1 MCIVYGE
8 AFLRE
13 FVGFCCMQ
21 ALQQF
26 GTDFELIQNLF
37 PGRTRRQVKAKF
49 KNEEK
54 LHPVRLADALGRKT
68 QGLYRCCIFQQLALY
83 PSKSGMYWYMLLAS

>member
-1 MCIVYGE
+1 
-8 AFLRE
+8 
-13 FVGFCCMQ
+13 MQ

-54 LHPVRLADALGRKT
+54 LNPVRLADALGQKA
-68 QGLYRCCIFQQLALY
+68 QGLYSYCVSLHVPLCPCKLGL
-83 PSKSGMYWYMLLAS
+83 

>member
-1 MCIVYGE
+1 
-8 AFLRE
+8 
-13 FVGFCCMQ
+13 MQ
-21 ALQQF
+21 ALQLF

-54 LHPVRLADALGRKT
+54 LNPVRLADALGRKT
-68 QGLYRCCIFQQLALY
+68 QGVSSSCTSKHVASY
-83 PSKSGMYWYMLLAS
+83 PCK